1 MVTFKKVDIINKE
14 YMIHLVPTNSGRH
27 HLSLINNY
35 PSYEQTELKKI
46 KTIIT

>member
-14 YMIHLVPTNSGRH
+14 YMIHLVPMNSGRH

-35 PSYEQTELKKI
+35 PSYEQTKLKKI